1 MPDPAPR
8 VGRLEDTVP
17 PMPQADPN
25 HPFIHITPADVAA
38 LRVDAANAAVQMQ
51 EAAKRITEAAK
62 IIQAV
67 APTTT
72 VKLTRKDKLVVAG
85 ACLGMVGVG
94 VGGTLLVQS
103 IRRGRAARRM
113 TTTTATR

>member
-1 MPDPAPR
+1 MPPEPR
-8 VGRLEDTVP
+8 QVGRVEDTVP
-17 PMPQADPN
+17 PMPHADPN

-38 LRVDAANAAVQMQ
+38 LRVEAANAAGQMQ

-67 APTTT
+67 APSTT

-113 TTTTATR
+113 TAATTTR